1 MFLMTDFPQI
11 CNPVEEENEDEF
23 NTPAKILRLINTA
36 SAFELVPSGMQLSE
50 RYEFGACLCILTM
63 KGWNVSAMMS
73 IR

>member
-1 MFLMTDFPQI
+1 MTDFPQI

-23 NTPAKILRLINTA
+23 NTPAKILRLVNTA
-36 SAFELVPSGMQLSE
+36 SAFELVPSGTQLSE
-50 RYEFGACLCILTM
+50 RYENGAFLCILTM